1 MSKLKTVWDA
11 VNELRGNLNNTPNFS
26 GGEMYL
32 FHFVNHDRIGS
43 SYGKHGLDG
52 VINHICTVDEFN
64 ALVEDMTLGLDVN
77 PVNHGHYLNYVDAD
91 KTLLKKESEVDYTS
105 EEFWKDAPE
114 GATHYWSWSQSFYKF
129 SDYDEDFVFNND
141 SWELCSDIS
150 CFGSDGLFE
159 YPQSTPTETPEEK
172 EALDSIVNKPLV
184 YTQEMADNG
193 ELPSVGMECMA
204 KRFHESDNGL
214 MISFIIG
221 TNKELDYMVFER
233 GNKLEQHHIVN
244 GVWEFSPIDTRTKKE
259 KAIDE
264 FMAENLR
271 GGIEFKHLIS
281 KAYDKW
287 VGE

>member
-91 KTLLKKESEVDYTS
+91 KALLKKESEVDYTS

-114 GATHYWSWSQSFYKF
+114 GATHYWSWSQSFYKL

-193 ELPSVGMECMA
+193 ELPPYGLLVQLRRDYGDDDQ
-204 KRFHESDNGL
+204 FYNGRL
-214 MISFIIG
+214 IS
-221 TNKELDYMVFER
+221 EDR
-233 GNKLEQHHIVN
+233 GVIWFDDDKYGGCLHSLNEVTLQ
-244 GVWEFSPIDTRTKKE
+244 PIDQRTEKE
-259 KAIDE
+259 KAIDSIVKTLKRS
-264 FMAENLR
+264 MAYNEAAE
-271 GGIEFKHLIS
+271 II
-281 KAYDKW
+281 YDKW